1 MYASGSYDVHVP
13 VRRGVLSPAAIVAA
27 GIEVADTDGLAAV
40 TVRRIAEM
48 LGTGVMSLYRHVPHK
63 ERLVELMVDEVTGQY
78 AYPPRAGRTW
88 RECMWLLAECDW
100 RMYRDHPW
108 VLHATASA
116 RPPLGPNVLRSMEWA
131 LEAVEE
137 LGLDVADAA
146 TVVLAVATHVQG
158 SALIAGTERELA
170 ASDGTDARDW
180 WKQRIAQLP
189 AGENPRVRRTFD
201 SRIADLDPEGWMRAG
216 VALILDGAERLA
228 TGGAGR
234 CG

>member
-1 MYASGSYDVHVP
+1 MV
-13 VRRGVLSPAAIVAA
+13 VAA
-27 GIEVADTDGLAAV
+27 GIEVADRDGLAAV

-48 LGTGVMSLYRHVPHK
+48 LGTGVMSLYRHVPGK
-63 ERLVELMVDEVTGQY
+63 ERLVELMVDEVTGRY
-78 AYPPRAGRTW
+78 AYPPRDGRGW
-88 RECMWLLAECDW
+88 RECMWLLAENDW

-137 LGLDVADAA
+137 LGLDAASAA

-158 SALIAGTERELA
+158 AALIAGTERELA
-170 ASDGTDARDW
+170 ADGQDARDW
-180 WKQRIAQLP
+180 WQQRIAQLP
-189 AGENPRVRRTFD
+189 AGENPRVRSMFD
-201 SRIADLDPEGWMRAG
+201 SRISTLDAEGWMRAG

-228 TGGAGR
+228 TDGGAG